1 MYSVKCTEKDRVV
14 TEEVVKEQCSLRS
27 VEWIFLAFYFDTDSF
42 P

>member
-1 MYSVKCTEKDRVV
+1 MV

-27 VEWIFLAFYFDTDSF
+27 VLTVEWLFLAFYFDTDSF